1 MPDFYYKSKSETK
14 SAPAT
19 APRSKT
25 GKKET
30 KKASSENGAKKKVET
45 NGEKS
50 DGGESSVRDE
60 SFSRNSRKYATMPA
74 KRTSDIITV
83 EADNYS
89 DTEQG
94 PGVESDEDTDN
105 PSR

>member
-19 APRSKT
+19 APRSKS

-30 KKASSENGAKKKVET
+30 KKVAVNGTKKKVET
-45 NGEKS
+45 EEKK
-50 DGGESSVRDE
+50 ESSVRDE
-60 SFSRNSRKYATMPA
+60 SFTRNSRKYATMPA

-89 DTEQG
+89 DTEQ
-94 PGVESDEDTDN
+94 VAESDEDS